1 MGNGYW
7 NKILRL
13 SLPIFLMANENLSSI
28 DDIQYLTNKL
38 SYDGMESLDLISNNQ
53 NDKLIK
59 ALVSK
64 FNWISVLSLK

>member
-1 MGNGYW
+1 MV
-7 NKILRL
+7 
-13 SLPIFLMANENLSSI
+13 NENLTSLN
-28 DDIQYLTNKL
+28 DIQYLTNKL

-53 NDKLIK
+53 NDNLIK